1 MTGHSTTVHSTM
13 PPPLPTPL
21 RWASASKAPPR
32 RAVSLDSG
40 AATHDAEFVLAP
52 SAARAPIVRL
62 PPHALNKSKASG
74 ATLPTSAARNSG
86 ITTSE
91 APSTASAVD
100 VFLAGSC
107 NPTTWRRDTAMPMF
121 EQAQIRYYNPQVDEW
136 YEELILEETR
146 AKEAATIILMV
157 IDSATR
163 SIVGIN
169 EAVECVCRGRR
180 IILVVQDIQAGTVL
194 EDATV
199 TAKELV
205 ELNGARE
212 YLRRLARQRGVRL
225 YADVAV
231 AVAET
236 AASLVEEKSKRLA
249 PKRSPPLRTR
259 CSLSD
264 WRGGSVYLGGNLQS
278 TSWRDKGAI
287 PLFKKAG
294 IPVHD
299 SHSAELQRLVASRDV
314 NHLILFVV
322 SGRSRSIAAMIEAV
336 ELICSHL
343 ATCLVIEPLEPG
355 GELDD
360 GERLEGRDFKDVAR
374 ARAYLQEMA
383 QRHNVQVF
391 PSLLAA
397 VDGIIK
403 GPFCG

>member
-1 MTGHSTTVHSTM
+1 MS
-13 PPPLPTPL
+13 PPLPTPL
-21 RWASASKAPPR
+21 RWASAAKAPPR

-40 AATHDAEFVLAP
+40 AAMHDAEFVIAP
-52 SAARAPIVRL
+52 SVARAPIVRL
-62 PPHALNKSKASG
+62 PPHALTKTKASG
-74 ATLPTSAARNSG
+74 DTLPTSAARNSPVAG
-86 ITTSE
+86 INTSE
-91 APSTASAVD
+91 APNTASAVD

-146 AKEAATIILMV
+146 AKEGAKIILMV
-157 IDSATR
+157 IDSATRAIVCINESVEYICRGRRVILVVQNIKVGTVLDGASVATR

-180 IILVVQDIQAGTVL
+180 IILVVQDIKAGTVL

-225 YADVAV
+225 YDDVAV
-231 AVAET
+231 A
-236 AASLVEEKSKRLA
+236 
-249 PKRSPPLRTR
+249 
-259 CSLSD
+259 
-264 WRGGSVYLGGNLQS
+264 S
-278 TSWRDKGAI
+278 TSWRDNGAI
-287 PLFKKAG
+287 PLFEKAG
-294 IPVHD
+294 IPFQD
-299 SHSAELQRLVASRDV
+299 SHSAELQRLLASRDV

-343 ATCLVIEPLEPG
+343 AMFLVIEPLEPG
-355 GELDD
+355 CELDD

-383 QRHNVQVF
+383 ERHNVQVF
-391 PSLLAA
+391 PSL
-397 VDGIIK
+397 VFYG
-403 GPFCG
+403 